1 MLITTYPLFPIELR
15 EKTQLGIF
23 KFCRSPF
30 GVVFFCLQYLKEV
43 LQGLIDNFNKSIKKA
58 EVHRKSA
65 SAKKEN
71 CKIEYAKGEKHT
83 YEDATKQLTK
93 ALGKF

>member
-1 MLITTYPLFPIELR
+1 MGFLNFATPL
-15 EKTQLGIF
+15 
-23 KFCRSPF
+23 F
-30 GVVFFCLQYLKEV
+30 GVVFFCLQSLKEV

-65 SAKKEN
+65 SAKNEN
-71 CKIEYAKGEKHT
+71 YKTEYAKGEKHT

>member
-1 MLITTYPLFPIELR
+1 MTELTITT
-15 EKTQLGIF
+15 
-23 KFCRSPF
+23 
-30 GVVFFCLQYLKEV
+30 KEV
-43 LQGLIDNFNKSIKKA
+43 LQELIDNFNKSIEEA
-58 EVHRKSA
+58 EVHRKFA